1 MVFEAAGFFLAAVF
15 FVAVF
20 FTGFLDD
27 AVLVVG
33 FWVAA
38 FLADDFLA
46 DDFLAGTFS
55 ALDFVDVVLAFA
67 DEVKSDAADL
77 VRRDTLPAAS
87 PTLSLAVSA
96 ALLVFSTAVLV
107 AALAFSPAVFVTSRA
122 RIAAASAALRAST
135 IGSISAVSDFP
146 PSGERLLLIRKIATI
161 NSQRRRMPTRV
172 KTIATKKVKTFKIL
186 ARGPSQI
193 VSRKIVEK

>member
-1 MVFEAAGFFLAAVF
+1 MVFEAAAFFLAAVF

-38 FLADDFLA
+38 FLA

-77 VRRDTLPAAS
+77 VRRDTFPAAS
-87 PTLSLAVSA
+87 PTLSLAVS
-96 ALLVFSTAVLV
+96 LS
-107 AALAFSPAVFVTSRA
+107 
-122 RIAAASAALRAST
+122 
-135 IGSISAVSDFP
+135 
-146 PSGERLLLIRKIATI
+146 LIHI
-161 NSQRRRMPTRV
+161 
-172 KTIATKKVKTFKIL
+172 
-186 ARGPSQI
+186 
-193 VSRKIVEK
+193 